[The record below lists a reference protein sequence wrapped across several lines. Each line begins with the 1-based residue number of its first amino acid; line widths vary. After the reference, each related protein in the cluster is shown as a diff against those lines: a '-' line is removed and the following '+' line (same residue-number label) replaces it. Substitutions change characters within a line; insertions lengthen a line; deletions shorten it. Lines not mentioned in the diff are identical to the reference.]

1 MEGGGAGLR
10 KRGER
15 TFRAFPKGRLDHQGQ
30 LQRWEVAGSKEKQSI
45 KLPRTWRRWGGG
57 GLPINTE
64 SGKGACLG
72 KTGDDSVWGSCFG
85 SRFTGSWNLKLWRSR
100 NRLVYR

>member
-1 MEGGGAGLR
+1 MSSLREECQEYRHWSGDTPMEGGGAGLR
-10 KRGER
+10 KRER

-57 GLPINTE
+57 GAPDKHRVR
-64 SGKGACLG
+64 KGSLLG
-72 KTGDDSVWGSCFG
+72 QDG
-85 SRFTGSWNLKLWRSR
+85 R
-100 NRLVYR
+100 